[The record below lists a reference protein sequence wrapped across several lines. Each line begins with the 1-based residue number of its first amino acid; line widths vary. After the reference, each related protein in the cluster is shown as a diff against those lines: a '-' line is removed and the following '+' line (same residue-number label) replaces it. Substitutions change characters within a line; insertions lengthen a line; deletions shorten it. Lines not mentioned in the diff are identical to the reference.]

1 MTNTLFAMRVP
12 IFTIPKMSNNE
23 TKNNF
28 NMGHHSHNALH
39 CRTTPGSVL
48 PVTPYEIWQM
58 ERYGN
63 FISESNPTPPEPS
76 KTFFEYQIEIYEFNE
91 VHHQ

>member
-1 MTNTLFAMRVP
+1 MFGNHNSK
-12 IFTIPKMSNNE
+12 TIDNE

-28 NMGHHSHNALH
+28 NMGSNSHNALD
-39 CRTTPGSVL
+39 RWTTPGSVL

-63 FISESNPTPPEPS
+63 FISESNPTPQEPG
-76 KTFFEYQIEIYEFNE
+76 KTFFEYQIEIFEHDEIYN
-91 VHHQ
+91 Q

>member
-1 MTNTLFAMRVP
+1 MDVY
-12 IFTIPKMSNNE
+12 
-23 TKNNF
+23 F
-28 NMGHHSHNALH
+28 NPFMDS
-39 CRTTPGSVL
+39 RPTPGSVL

-63 FISESNPTPPEPS
+63 FISESNPAPPEPS

>member
-1 MTNTLFAMRVP
+1 
-12 IFTIPKMSNNE
+12 
-23 TKNNF
+23 
-28 NMGHHSHNALH
+28 MGNHSHNALH
-39 CRTTPGSVL
+39 RWSTPGSVL
-48 PVTPYEIWQM
+48 PVTPYETWQM

-63 FISESNPTPPEPS
+63 FISESNPTPQEPG

>member
-1 MTNTLFAMRVP
+1 MFRNHNSK
-12 IFTIPKMSNNE
+12 TIDNE

-28 NMGHHSHNALH
+28 NMGRNSHNALD
-39 CRTTPGSVL
+39 RWTTPGSVL

-63 FISESNPTPPEPS
+63 FISETNSTPQDPG
-76 KTFFEYQIEIYEFNE
+76 KTWFENQIEIKEYDEIYN
-91 VHHQ
+91 Q

>member
-1 MTNTLFAMRVP
+1 
-12 IFTIPKMSNNE
+12 
-23 TKNNF
+23 
-28 NMGHHSHNALH
+28 MGHHHHIALH
-39 CRTTPGSVL
+39 CRTNPGSIL

-63 FISESNPTPPEPS
+63 FISESNPIPQEPS

-91 VHHQ
+91 IYNQ

>member
-1 MTNTLFAMRVP
+1 MNTSFAMRVP
-12 IFTIPKMSNNE
+12 IFIIQKMSNNE

-28 NMGHHSHNALH
+28 NMDVYFNPIVDS
-39 CRTTPGSVL
+39 RSTPGSVL
-48 PVTPYEIWQM
+48 PLTPYEIWQM

-63 FISESNPTPPEPS
+63 FISESNPIPQEPS

>member
-1 MTNTLFAMRVP
+1 
-12 IFTIPKMSNNE
+12 
-23 TKNNF
+23 
-28 NMGHHSHNALH
+28 MGNHSHNALH
-39 CRTTPGSVL
+39 SWATPGSVL
-48 PVTPYEIWQM
+48 PVTPYEIWQS

-91 VHHQ
+91 VHNQ

>member
-1 MTNTLFAMRVP
+1 MDVY
-12 IFTIPKMSNNE
+12 
-23 TKNNF
+23 F
-28 NMGHHSHNALH
+28 NPFMDS
-39 CRTTPGSVL
+39 RPTPGSVL

-63 FISESNPTPPEPS
+63 FISESNPMPQEQS

>member
-1 MTNTLFAMRVP
+1 
-12 IFTIPKMSNNE
+12 
-23 TKNNF
+23 
-28 NMGHHSHNALH
+28 MGHHHHITLH
-39 CRTTPGSVL
+39 CRSTPGSIL
-48 PVTPYEIWQM
+48 PVTPYETWQM